1 MRYGCIKNIVFVLW
15 TCKLVAIKFCFMTDA
30 RNALDLE
37 SHAKLQIELI
47 I

>member
-1 MRYGCIKNIVFVLW
+1 M
-15 TCKLVAIKFCFMTDA
+15 ADA

-47 I
+47 ILIGTRYSDYLYVTCWERAFI